1 MFEQIED
8 PSKTKW
14 IVKDYQHNRLAEQLF
29 LKNVP
34 ILSENTIDYTQIHQ
48 EMRRNAELYRSKN
61 ALHCKNLK
69 IELKAFTKLRDYQSE
84 ALKAV
89 VKDVIR

>member
-1 MFEQIED
+1 
-8 PSKTKW
+8 
-14 IVKDYQHNRLAEQLF
+14 
-29 LKNVP
+29 
-34 ILSENTIDYTQIHQ
+34 
-48 EMRRNAELYRSKN
+48 MRRNAELYRSKN

-89 VKDVIR
+89 VKDVMR